1 MSRGDQAVAIVL
13 KPRGTGAVAGTMYL
27 DGAEFGPIDGEVHGD
42 SLTWRVLG
50 FGFTALRSADRI
62 SADLHVAHGAVH
74 HFDVSR
80 SPHDTTWA
88 LPAPAVAPSAAAAI
102 PRDHAPDSVYRAH
115 AVPAGPVSSIDPAL
129 RKGTLLLVGGGAGQP
144 DLDRR
149 FVELA
154 GGAGAR
160 IVLIPTATLETS
172 DPAELQR
179 FVANIT
185 RMLGVDHVTV
195 LHTTSRREADTE
207 AFVKP
212 LRDATGVMITG
223 GEGEYLLDSYMGT
236 RTERELVD
244 LLGRG
249 GVISGT
255 SAGALIWGSTLET
268 FRAHPGESQA
278 RQMQVENLLIG
289 NPHAVGF
296 GVLRNV
302 AIQPHYTEFG
312 LDRPFR
318 KLVGATP
325 GLLGLG
331 IDESTALEVHGDAA
345 RVLGRGNVRIVIGPA
360 DAEPLVLKE
369 GDRIDLVRR
378 TRL

>member
-1 MSRGDQAVAIVL
+1 
-13 KPRGTGAVAGTMYL
+13 MYL

-42 SLTWRVLG
+42 SLTWKVLG
-50 FGFTALRSADRI
+50 YGFTALRSADRI

-80 SPHDTTWA
+80 IAHDTTWT
-88 LPAPAVAPSAAAAI
+88 PSAPAAAGTNTAAV
-102 PRDHAPDSVYRAH
+102 PREHAPDSVYRAH
-115 AVPAGPVSSIDPAL
+115 AVPASPVSSIDPAL

-154 GGAGAR
+154 GGAEAR
-160 IVLIPTATLETS
+160 IVLIPTATLESS

-179 FVANIT
+179 FAASIT
-185 RMLGVDHVTV
+185 RMLGVGHVTV
-195 LHTTSRREADTE
+195 LHTTSRREADSE
-207 AFVKP
+207 SFVKP
-212 LRDATGVMITG
+212 LRDATGVFITG
-223 GEGEYLLDSYMGT
+223 GEGEYLLDGYMGT
-236 RTERELVD
+236 RTERELVA

-255 SAGALIWGSTLET
+255 SAGALIWGSTLVT
-268 FRAHPGESQA
+268 FQSHPGQSQVE
-278 RQMQVENLLIG
+278 QMHEENLLIG
-289 NPHAVGF
+289 NPHAIGF
-296 GVLRNV
+296 SVLRNV
-302 AIQPHYTEFG
+302 VIQPHYTEFG
-312 LDRPFR
+312 LDHAFR

-331 IDESTALEVHGDAA
+331 IDEATALEVHGDAA
-345 RVLGRGNVRIVIGPA
+345 RVLGRGNVRVVAGA
-360 DAEPLVLKE
+360 ANAEPLVLKE
-369 GDRIDLVRR
+369 GDRIDLIRR